1 MAGVS
6 QVKLQM
12 DQVGIPDKINFRK
25 QASEVLYSDLLSSYL
40 SKIKLEEKLI
50 KLEDHIKRERVASK
64 GWKTQAKKL
73 EVDLV
78 NLSSVPAEKKTNKK
92 LIEEKDKLIE
102 SLQKKLKGIP
112 SDHPQ
117 TKEIIVIQVE
127 KEQLSNEV
135 LELKAKLFQATKLNQ
150 DLIKEKEDLISQ
162 QVSNEPLAIS
172 QPVDTAELADYMS
185 RVSLKEKKISQ
196 LIQEKNK
203 LVEEKNQFSQEKS
216 QLAHDKNQLDK

>member
-1 MAGVS
+1 
-6 QVKLQM
+6 M
-12 DQVGIPDKINFRK
+12 DQVGIPDKINFHK
-25 QASEVLYSDLLSSYL
+25 QASEVLYSDLLRSYL
-40 SKIKLEEKLI
+40 SKIKLEENVI
-50 KLEDHIKRERVASK
+50 KLEEHIKRERATSK

-78 NLSSVPAEKKTNKK
+78 NLTSVPAEKKANKK

-117 TKEIIVIQVE
+117 TEEIIVIQAE

-135 LELKAKLFQATKLNQ
+135 LQLKAKLLQVTNENE

-162 QVSNEPLAIS
+162 RVSHEPLAIS

-185 RVSLKEKKISQ
+185 RVSLKEKEIS
-196 LIQEKNK
+196 
-203 LVEEKNQFSQEKS
+203 
-216 QLAHDKNQLDK
+216 